1 MGIEVIAQ
9 KRKLQGTGAS
19 RRLRNAGRI
28 PGILYGGKKEAE
40 LIEFEHNAL
49 FHQLRNEKFHAS
61 ILTLKMDGMEEPVL
75 LRAVNMHPFKLQVQH
90 LDFQRVSPDQKI
102 HMKVPLHF
110 TGVEESPAVKLSS
123 AMVSHVMNE
132 IDVRCLPADL
142 PEFIA
147 VDLSQITVGHSIH
160 VRDLAMP
167 KGVEVMLKGK
177 ENPAVVTAQIPRV
190 VEEVVDAA
198 APTAADVPAS
208 KQAEPAKGDDAKKDD
223 KKGDKKSDKK

>member
-1 MGIEVIAQ
+1 MQIEVIAR
-9 KRKLQGTGAS
+9 KRTAQGTGAS
-19 RRLRNAGRI
+19 RRLRTSGFVPAV
-28 PGILYGGKKEAE
+28 LYGGKDEAIA
-40 LIEFEHNAL
+40 IEVEHEKVW
-49 FHQLRNEKFHAS
+49 HQLRKEAFHAS
-61 ILTLKMDGMEEPVL
+61 ILSLDLEGKKQQVL
-75 LRAVNMHPFKLQVQH
+75 LRAVNMHPFRAQVQH
-90 LDFQRVSPDQKI
+90 LDFQRVVADQKI

-123 AMVSHVMNE
+123 ALVSHIMNE